1 MLNGKNMDGLDL
13 GGIMGMLQ
21 PVLPTLSYILNFV
34 TKMFE
39 VFTSY
44 LGFDVTLPLPE
55 EDASDNEN
63 IEDSVE

>member
-1 MLNGKNMDGLDL
+1 
-13 GGIMGMLQ
+13 MLQ
-21 PVLPTLSYILNFV
+21 PMLPTLSYILNFV